1 MIKIHLYDQQN
12 KNIWMFP
19 EFPVNSYRSND
30 IDTIVETIRDLL
42 NNHNSGI
49 NRILIE
55 NDEFGDVMPVCNPQ
69 AEMNLDANK

>member
-12 KNIWMFP
+12 KNFWMFP

-30 IDTIVETIRDLL
+30 IETIVETIRDLL
-42 NNHNSGI
+42 NNHDSGI
-49 NRILIE
+49 SRILIE
-55 NDEFGDVMPVCNPQ
+55 NDEFGDVMPICNPQ

>member
-1 MIKIHLYDQQN
+1 
-12 KNIWMFP
+12 MFP